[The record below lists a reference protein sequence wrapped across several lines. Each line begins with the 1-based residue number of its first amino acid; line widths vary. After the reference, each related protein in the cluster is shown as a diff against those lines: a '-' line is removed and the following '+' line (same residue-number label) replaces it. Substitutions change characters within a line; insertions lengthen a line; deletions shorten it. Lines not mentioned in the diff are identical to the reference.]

1 MSSKIK
7 SVWICSECGYES
19 LKWNGQCPACGEWN
33 TFSEEIKDTSKQT
46 TMSYQ
51 KSGVY
56 EKPILLNQIKNDDE
70 KKPVVGMYFSLCS
83 RGLCTG
89 RSGIDAC

>member
-1 MSSKIK
+1 MEVILYVVKIK

-56 EKPILLNQIKNDDE
+56 EKPILLNQIKMMMKADI
-70 KKPVVGMYFSLCS
+70 KP
-83 RGLCTG
+83 
-89 RSGIDAC
+89 D